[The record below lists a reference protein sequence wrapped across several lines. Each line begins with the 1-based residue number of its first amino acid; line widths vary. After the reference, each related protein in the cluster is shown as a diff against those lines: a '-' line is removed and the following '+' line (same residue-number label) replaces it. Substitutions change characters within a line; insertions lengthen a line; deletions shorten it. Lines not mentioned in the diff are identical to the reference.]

1 MAKSDTWK
9 AQESS
14 PQSLPPLGRNL
25 GASPLCLPLGL
36 GVWTPG
42 VLGKGGGV
50 SDAHTV
56 LTRAWAG
63 PHGITWRLET
73 GNVPER
79 WRPFLPRKERGGG
92 DEGASGGGITELLL
106 FLSHLPDLSPT
117 LSPNPSL

>member
-9 AQESS
+9 AQDSN
-14 PQSLPPLGRNL
+14 PQSLPPLGRSL
-25 GASPLCLPLGL
+25 GPTPFCLPLGL

-63 PHGITWRLET
+63 PHRITWRLET

-92 DEGASGGGITELLL
+92 DEGTSGGGFTELLL

-117 LSPNPSL
+117 LSLNPSL